1 MSRWI
6 LHDPTADFL
15 WSLWLV
21 LPMSNISFIIHRC
34 HRPHFFLFVMI
45 NDLLNSVV
53 RVLLSYGG
61 SHWFKSN
68 SRYILLDTIPLTLV
82 SNKFFY
88 SSSFIDFV
96 SFPSYFISLFFYWN
110 WFVVALEFNYTWLHL
125 ILSNRHNH
133 QNKLVTK
140 SY

>member
-1 MSRWI
+1 
-6 LHDPTADFL
+6 
-15 WSLWLV
+15 
-21 LPMSNISFIIHRC
+21 
-34 HRPHFFLFVMI
+34 
-45 NDLLNSVV
+45 
-53 RVLLSYGG
+53 
-61 SHWFKSN
+61 
-68 SRYILLDTIPLTLV
+68 LTLV

>member
-1 MSRWI
+1 MNIPWSHTISLWSFGLVLLRSPIRFI
-6 LHDPTADFL
+6 LHRWDVMGL
-15 WSLWLV
+15 
-21 LPMSNISFIIHRC
+21 
-34 HRPHFFLFVMI
+34 FLFFVIMI